1 MRDGKGKNKL
11 KLKSLYLCHEW
22 VDFLIQ
28 KQKNS
33 YNKTTMKKTHPIT
46 PPPKYKKQKSLSVAK
61 SRRQRSW
68 AESHCFWA
76 SCLVAWRQGTCPASL
91 LWCSQTGWR
100 ELGLFFGDTRCCIWS
115 LVSWSAF
122 GTLKLPWPGMG
133 WILQW
138 MGRAVFTSAQR
149 VPRNTWMSWRELR
162 EAEITE
168 ELARLSLR
176 GKIWSTT
183 SCAGSSGARD

>member
-1 MRDGKGKNKL
+1 MSERISQYKNKL
-11 KLKSLYLCHEW
+11 L
-22 VDFLIQ
+22 Q
-28 KQKNS
+28 QNNS
-33 YNKTTMKKTHPIT
+33 GKKHPTT
-46 PPPKYKKQKSLSVAK
+46 PPPKYKKQKCLSVAK

-68 AESHCFWA
+68 AESRCFWA
-76 SCLVAWRQGTCPASL
+76 RCPVAWHQGTCPASL

-115 LVSWSAF
+115 LVPWGGF

-138 MGRAVFTSAQR
+138 IGRAVFTSAQR